1 MLNLQAR
8 HLFIVLVLA
17 MAMPAAHAL
26 EIIFFEDF
34 GCEGDGY
41 DNCGTVETPR
51 PNWTQIG
58 NPDTHRADTN
68 YAGVTQVISSD
79 SSTRVSASG
88 DNPNNFS
95 VTGRNW
101 DIHDG
106 SRNEWV
112 AGYREDSDN
121 VQEHFNENENMS
133 GNMLGHVRANYDH
146 WEDNYYQLDGIVLD
160 NLLTDIQ
167 LMFDYDSWISDDV
180 DAFGVAVAANG
191 GGFDLLTPIS
201 RSTDPDSDMQYR
213 TVGSSSADQSLN
225 VLLGE
230 PSGNVVGFDGHES
243 GGRMAGTA
251 MFDLSGFAGQTIS
264 LRFAF
269 ASNNSGSLEEGI
281 NIDNIKVTGVC
292 TSGSG
297 PSCDNVPGTGVP
309 EPGSLALAML
319 GLTALYRRQR
329 KLAA

>member
-1 MLNLQAR
+1 MLNLQTR
-8 HLFIVLVLA
+8 HLFIVLVMA
-17 MAMPAAHAL
+17 MAMPSAHAL

-34 GCEGDGY
+34 GCDGGGN
-41 DNCGTVETPR
+41 DNCGAATAR

-88 DNPNNFS
+88 DNPSNFS

-106 SRNEWV
+106 DMNTWV
-112 AGYREDSDN
+112 SGYKEDSDN
-121 VQEHFNENENMS
+121 VQDSANENENMS
-133 GNMLGHVRANYDH
+133 GNMLGHVRANYDNY
-146 WEDNYYQLDGIVLD
+146 EDNYYQLDGIALD
-160 NLLTDIQ
+160 SLLTDIQ
-167 LMFDYDSWISDDV
+167 LMFDFDSWISNDV
-180 DAFGVAVAANG
+180 DAFGVAVSTDGSN
-191 GGFDLLTPIS
+191 FDLLNPTG
-201 RSTDPDSDMQYR
+201 DSDMQYR
-213 TVGSSSADQSLN
+213 PVGSSSSDQSLN

-230 PSGNVVGFDGHES
+230 PSGTVQGFDGQEA

-251 MFDLSGFAGQTIS
+251 MFDLSDFAGQTIS

-297 PSCDNVPGTGVP
+297 PDCDQPPGTGVP